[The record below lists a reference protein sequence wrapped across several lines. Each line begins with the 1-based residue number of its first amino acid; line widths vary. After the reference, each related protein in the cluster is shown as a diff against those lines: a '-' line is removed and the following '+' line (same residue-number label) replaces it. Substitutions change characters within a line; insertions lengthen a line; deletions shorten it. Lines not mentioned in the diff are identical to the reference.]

1 MAISTAADAG
11 VAVVQTAFEAFGRGD
26 LEAFAAKFHDD
37 ATWDHRNEDRFG
49 GVHAG
54 RDAIVAFIAESG
66 QLTRGTLRAAPEAI
80 LSDAQGRVA
89 VVVRLTGSRPDGR
102 SLDSTQVLLFAV
114 DGDRMRSVDQ
124 FIGDPAAVTAF
135 WA

>member
-1 MAISTAADAG
+1 MATSTAADAG
-11 VAVVQTAFEAFGRGD
+11 VDVVQTAFEAFGRGD
-26 LEAFAAKFHDD
+26 LEAFGAKFHDD
-37 ATWDHRNEDRFG
+37 ATWDHRNDDRFG

-66 QLTRGTLRAAPEAI
+66 QLTQGTLRAAPEAI
-80 LSDAQGRVA
+80 LSDGQGRVA

-102 SLDSTQVLLFAV
+102 TLDSKQVLLCAV